1 MKHTLAVFG
10 SAFNPPSLG
19 HRSVLERLGQFD
31 KVLLLPSYQH
41 AWGKVMLDYNARC
54 DLVGA
59 FISDIGQSNLELSTL
74 EQQIAID
81 DNAVTTFA
89 VLEALQLQYPDSNIT
104 FVIGPDN
111 FLSFQ
116 RFYNADEILKRWQVM
131 ACPETLPI
139 RSTLIR
145 NALVNKSDISHYTT
159 PTVASML
166 INDNRFKFNDEQQ
179 GR

>member
-1 MKHTLAVFG
+1 MKQTLAVFG

-41 AWGKVMLDYNARC
+41 AWGKVMLDYSARC
-54 DLVGA
+54 DLVRA
-59 FISDIGQSNLELSTL
+59 FICDIGQSNLELSTL
-74 EQQIAID
+74 EQKIAIG

-89 VLEALQLQYPDSNIT
+89 VLEALQLDYPDSDIT

-116 RFYNADEILKRWQVM
+116 RFYKAEDILKRWQVM
-131 ACPETLPI
+131 ACPETVPV

-145 NALVNKSDISHYTT
+145 EALLNKTDISDYTT
-159 PTVASML
+159 PTVHKML
-166 INDNRFKFNDEQQ
+166 VNDHRYQFNS
-179 GR
+179 

>member
-41 AWGKVMLDYNARC
+41 AWGKVMLDYSARC
-54 DLVGA
+54 DLVRA

-89 VLEALQLQYPDSNIT
+89 VLNALQLDHPDSDIT

-111 FLSFQ
+111 FLSFD
-116 RFYNADEILKRWQVM
+116 RFYKAGEILKQWQVM
-131 ACPETLPI
+131 ACPETVPV

-145 NALVNKSDISHYTT
+145 EALLNNKDISHYTT
-159 PTVASML
+159 PTVNAML
-166 INDNRFKFNDEQQ
+166 LNDTRFQFSH
-179 GR
+179 

>member
-54 DLVGA
+54 DLVRA
-59 FISDIGQSNLELSTL
+59 FINDIGQSNLELSTL

-89 VLEALQLQYPDSNIT
+89 VLNALQLEHPDSDIT

-111 FLSFQ
+111 FLSFE
-116 RFYNADEILKRWQVM
+116 RFYKAGEILKQWQVM
-131 ACPETLPI
+131 ACPETVPV

-145 NALVNKSDISHYTT
+145 EALLNNNDISHYTT
-159 PTVASML
+159 PTVNAML
-166 INDNRFKFNDEQQ
+166 VNDDRFQF
-179 GR
+179 

>member
-54 DLVGA
+54 DLVRA
-59 FISDIGQSNLELSTL
+59 FICDIGQSNLELSTL
-74 EQQIAID
+74 EQEIAIG

-89 VLEALQLQYPDSNIT
+89 VLEALQLDYPDSDIT

-116 RFYNADEILKRWQVM
+116 RFYKAEDILKRWQVM
-131 ACPETLPI
+131 ACPETVPV

-145 NALVNKSDISHYTT
+145 EALLNKTDISDYTT
-159 PTVASML
+159 PTVNKML
-166 INDNRFKFNDEQQ
+166 VNDHRYQFNS
-179 GR
+179 

>member
-1 MKHTLAVFG
+1 MKQTLAVFG

-54 DLVGA
+54 DLVRA
-59 FISDIGQSNLELSTL
+59 FICDISQSNLELSTI
-74 EQQIAID
+74 EQQIAVD

-89 VLEALQLQYPDSNIT
+89 VLEALQLKYPDWNIT

-111 FLSFQ
+111 FLSFE
-116 RFYNADEILKRWQVM
+116 RFYKADEILKRWQVM
-131 ACPETLPI
+131 ACPETVPI

-145 NALVNKSDISHYTT
+145 EALLNGNDISHYTT
-159 PTVASML
+159 PTVNSML
-166 INDNRFKFNDEQQ
+166 VTDKRFRFNE
-179 GR
+179 

>member
-1 MKHTLAVFG
+1 MKQTLAVFG
-10 SAFNPPSLG
+10 SAFNPPSIG

-41 AWGKVMLDYNARC
+41 AWGKVMLDYKARC

-74 EQQIAID
+74 EQQIAVD

-89 VLEALQLQYPDSNIT
+89 VLEALQLKYPEANIT

-111 FLSFQ
+111 FMSFH
-116 RFYNADEILKRWQVM
+116 RFYKAEQILKRWQVM
-131 ACPETLPI
+131 ACPETVPV
-139 RSTLIR
+139 RSTVIR
-145 NALVNKSDISHYTT
+145 EALAHNHDITQYTT
-159 PTVASML
+159 PTVKMML
-166 INDNRFKFNDEQQ
+166 MNDERFKFTD
-179 GR
+179 

>member
-1 MKHTLAVFG
+1 MKQTLAVFG

-41 AWGKVMLDYNARC
+41 AWGKVMLDYEARC
-54 DLVGA
+54 DLVRA

-74 EQQIAID
+74 EQQIAIG

-89 VLEALQLQYPDSNIT
+89 VLEALQLKNPNSDIT

-116 RFYNADEILKRWQVM
+116 RFYKADDILKRWQVM
-131 ACPETLPI
+131 ACPETVPV

-145 NALVNKSDISHYTT
+145 EALLNKSDISHYTT
-159 PTVASML
+159 PTVNAML
-166 INDNRFKFNDEQQ
+166 VNDNRYQFNS
-179 GR
+179 